1 MHALVEQFLDFICLE
16 RGLSANTRT
25 AYMADLRSFTDYL
38 GGQGIASFNEVKRDL
53 ILDYLMSE
61 RDRGLSVNSVS
72 RRLVAIKV
80 FFSYLRQEGILDGN
94 VTEVMESPRLWR
106 ILPSVLTEREVERL
120 LAVPVGTDRYA
131 LRDRAILECF
141 YGTGMRVSEL
151 GDLRGGDIHFD
162 SGYIRCRGKGNR
174 VRVVPFGGKARAAVE
189 RYLEEARPEFVRE
202 GTDDRV
208 FLTYRGRGFSRKGL
222 WKLIKDSAR
231 LAGITKTVSP
241 HTLRHSFASHLLKNG
256 APLRVI
262 QEMLGHADI
271 GTTQIYTHI
280 DQGRLRSVHAKFHPR
295 A

>member
-1 MHALVEQFLDFICLE
+1 MHALVEQFLGFICLE
-16 RGLSANTRT
+16 RGLSANTRV
-25 AYMADLRSFTDYL
+25 AYLADLRSFTDYL
-38 GGQGIASFNEVKRDL
+38 AATGATSFNAVKRDQ

-61 RDRGLSVNSVS
+61 RDRGLSVNSIS

-80 FFSYLRQEGILDGN
+80 FFAYLHQEGILDGN

-120 LAVPVGTDRYA
+120 LAAPVGTTRYA

-151 GDLRGGDIHFD
+151 GELRSGDIHFD
-162 SGYIRCRGKGNR
+162 SGYIRCRGKGNK
-174 VRVVPFGGKARAAVE
+174 VRVVPFSGQARVAVE
-189 RYLEEARPEFVRE
+189 RYLEEGRAAFVRE
-202 GTDDRV
+202 CTDDHV
-208 FLTYRGRGFSRKGL
+208 FLTYRGRAFSRQGL
-222 WKLIKDSAR
+222 WKMLKDYAR
-231 LAGITKTVSP
+231 LAGISKSISP

-280 DQGRLRSVHAKFHPR
+280 DQGRLRSVHAQFHPR